1 MPSSRGN
8 TVFGAPG
15 ASAASAVISASR
27 SGGMSP
33 CISGSRI
40 SPVRASSSRSSSS
53 RMIRNEL
60 GTMPDAM
67 PECCP
72 DSSTFTVTVVD
83 TSPRSD
89 VVSHSRS

>member
-1 MPSSRGN
+1 
-8 TVFGAPG
+8 
-15 ASAASAVISASR
+15 
-27 SGGMSP
+27 
-33 CISGSRI
+33 
-40 SPVRASSSRSSSS
+40 
-53 RMIRNEL
+53 MIRNEL

-72 DSSTFTVTVVD
+72 DASTFTVTVVD